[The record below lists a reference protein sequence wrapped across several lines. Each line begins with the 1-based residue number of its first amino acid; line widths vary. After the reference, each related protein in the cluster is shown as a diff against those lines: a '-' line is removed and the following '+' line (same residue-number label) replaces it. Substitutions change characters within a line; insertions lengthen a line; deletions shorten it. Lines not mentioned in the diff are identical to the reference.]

1 MSKELIQF
9 QNIIQLEILHRPSKK
24 IKSPYVADAVNKN
37 GDEFLV
43 HTPGLGLAD
52 QCLPGS
58 KIFATPSKSK
68 SSKTDYIAQSVSVN
82 ERNYGKTLIGANPH
96 TAELIGKEIL
106 TSKNKSY
113 YDTNIKSHHH
123 FYDEGSKELTDIHY
137 SQIKLSKVPVPPK
150 GKKIKNLEVVIR
162 IQK

>member
-1 MSKELIQF
+1 MIISDNLKMYIQKLRSS
-9 QNIIQLEILHRPSKK
+9 NLRPTKQRLKICQFLFNREKTFHFTVETLNKK
-24 IKSPYVADAVNKN
+24 INKN
-37 GDEFLV
+37 SATKV
-43 HTPGLGLAD
+43 SLATIYNTVEAFTSAGY
-52 QCLPGS
+52 L
-58 KIFATPSKSK
+58 
-68 SSKTDYIAQSVSVN
+68 
-82 ERNYGKTLIGANPH
+82 
-96 TAELIGKEIL
+96 KEIL

>member
-1 MSKELIQF
+1 MNQKNEIIKKLRSSGLRPTQQRILIAKSLF
-9 QNIIQLEILHRPSKK
+9 DNDKTFHFTVETLNKK
-24 IKSPYVADAVNKN
+24 INKN
-37 GDEFLV
+37 GATKV
-43 HTPGLGLAD
+43 SLATIYNTVEAFTSAGY
-52 QCLPGS
+52 L
-58 KIFATPSKSK
+58 
-68 SSKTDYIAQSVSVN
+68 
-82 ERNYGKTLIGANPH
+82 
-96 TAELIGKEIL
+96 KEIL

>member
-1 MSKELIQF
+1 MIISNNLKMYIQKLRSSNLRPTKQRLKICQF
-9 QNIIQLEILHRPSKK
+9 LFDREKTFHFTVEILNKK
-24 IKSPYVADAVNKN
+24 INKN
-37 GDEFLV
+37 GATKV
-43 HTPGLGLAD
+43 SLAT
-52 QCLPGS
+52 
-58 KIFATPSKSK
+58 IYNTVEAFT
-68 SSKTDYIAQSVSVN
+68 
-82 ERNYGKTLIGANPH
+82 GAGY
-96 TAELIGKEIL
+96 LKEIL

-137 SQIKLSKVPVPPK
+137 SQIKLSKVPIPPK

>member
-1 MSKELIQF
+1 MIINDNLKIYVQKLRSSNLRPTKQRLKICQF
-9 QNIIQLEILHRPSKK
+9 LFDREKTFHFTVETLNKK
-24 IKSPYVADAVNKN
+24 INKN
-37 GDEFLV
+37 GATKV
-43 HTPGLGLAD
+43 SLATIYNTVEAFTSAGY
-52 QCLPGS
+52 L
-58 KIFATPSKSK
+58 
-68 SSKTDYIAQSVSVN
+68 
-82 ERNYGKTLIGANPH
+82 
-96 TAELIGKEIL
+96 KEIL

-137 SQIKLSKVPVPPK
+137 SQIKLSKVPIPPK

>member
-1 MSKELIQF
+1 MIISDNLKVYVQKLRSSNLRPTKQRLKICQF
-9 QNIIQLEILHRPSKK
+9 LFDREKTFHFTVETLNKK
-24 IKSPYVADAVNKN
+24 ISKYGAGKVY
-37 GDEFLV
+37 
-43 HTPGLGLAD
+43 LATIYNTVEAFTSAGY
-52 QCLPGS
+52 L
-58 KIFATPSKSK
+58 
-68 SSKTDYIAQSVSVN
+68 
-82 ERNYGKTLIGANPH
+82 
-96 TAELIGKEIL
+96 KEIL

-137 SQIKLSKVPVPPK
+137 SQIELSKVPVPPK

>member
-1 MSKELIQF
+1 MKQ
-9 QNIIQLEILHRPSKK
+9 KK
-24 IKSPYVADAVNKN
+24 AIVNK
-37 GDEFLV
+37 LR
-43 HTPGLGLAD
+43 TSGLRPTKQRIL
-52 QCLPGS
+52 
-58 KIFATPSKSK
+58 
-68 SSKTDYIAQSVSVN
+68 IAQN
-82 ERNYGKTLIGANPH
+82 LFERDKTFHFTVESLNKQINKKGKEKISLATVYNTVEAFTNAGYL
-96 TAELIGKEIL
+96 KEIL

-137 SQIKLSKVPVPPK
+137 SQIKLSKVPTPPK